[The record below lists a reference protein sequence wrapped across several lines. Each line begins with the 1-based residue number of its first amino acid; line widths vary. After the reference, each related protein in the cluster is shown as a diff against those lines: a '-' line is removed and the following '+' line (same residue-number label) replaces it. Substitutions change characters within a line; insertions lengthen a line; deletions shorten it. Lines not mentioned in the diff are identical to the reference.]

1 MKGSQRIASLF
12 AEGSYFVS
20 GPLQAVVRFHRI
32 PTDATPV
39 LRTGFSAPKSRLRRA
54 VDRNRTKRRMR
65 AVHRHH
71 KHELLDA
78 FSARR
83 LEADMMW
90 IARSSTV
97 LSSAAIAERMAR
109 VRTQII
115 DYISEGL
122 G

>member
-1 MKGSQRIASLF
+1 
-12 AEGSYFVS
+12 
-20 GPLQAVVRFHRI
+20 
-32 PTDATPV
+32 
-39 LRTGFSAPKSRLRRA
+39 
-54 VDRNRTKRRMR
+54 MR

-71 KHELLDA
+71 KYELLDA
-78 FSARR
+78 LSERR

-97 LSSAAIAERMAR
+97 LSSAAIGMRMAR
-109 VRTQII
+109 VRGQIV